1 MALSLLFAF
10 AGVSSSRLL
19 TKFVPGRTGAIVGIT
34 TYINRIF
41 SGWYMCKVQVNTCN
55 LHLAHIPTTEKGVKD
70 VKKIAT
76 LITTVVMSIFFCTS
90 FFIDLSASAAA
101 TEGSG
106 GGGGHRGDYV
116 ELNRSDLDTEK
127 TKAQI
132 NSDFISDFKDNTTES
147 LEDLFYYALGSVGA
161 VFSDDTTLKSVK
173 NQYNAIYANA
183 LSSPE
188 EMRKIFYYGTD
199 GQLYFTDDFLSQFR
213 SIVDE
218 NSFNQGVYTLPLCTD
233 DSVVQ
238 EYASIGALYL
248 TNAITSALQGNSVL
262 LIPSL
267 QHSNFGAYY
276 KNSFSP
282 GVDVSSFSLVLSF
295 GTFSSYKNFCNPSS
309 KSWGVYGACFYSDSS
324 CTSSSV
330 PFSQYSTSH
339 SSSGFAAL
347 DDVLVNLAPLSVGS
361 VSGKLCI
368 SHTGENGSNTA
379 FYLFGAGN
387 IECYS
392 DVEHFKYYSSGGTG
406 VIRGNTYY
414 ALDNKQDKDNIFGK
428 DWKTYY
434 KGLQKQYKQL
444 AGEVAAGNKT
454 LKEINETLSNDI
466 LDSVA
471 DVAQSVA
478 QQTNYLKKILDE
490 VKSISGKLT
499 YSNVVGTVSAASNL
513 LSAICDGLDSLFGGE
528 DGGVFSL
535 LDFVE
540 NYVLDGAG
548 NTAASI
554 MKKSFPFS
562 LPHDFYL
569 ILELFSVDAKV
580 PQINFSFDLKRLGL
594 SYDFSYTAND
604 FEKLAYMTRFFSSVG
619 FVMVLINLTN
629 KILKK

>member
-1 MALSLLFAF
+1 M
-10 AGVSSSRLL
+10 
-19 TKFVPGRTGAIVGIT
+19 
-34 TYINRIF
+34 
-41 SGWYMCKVQVNTCN
+41 NTCN

-90 FFIDLSASAAA
+90 FFIDLSAAAAA

-282 GVDVSSFSLVLSF
+282 GVDVSSLSLVLSF

-309 KSWGVYGACFYSDSS
+309 KSWGAYGACFYSDSS

-434 KGLQKQYKQL
+434 KGLQKQYKLL

>member
-1 MALSLLFAF
+1 M
-10 AGVSSSRLL
+10 
-19 TKFVPGRTGAIVGIT
+19 K
-34 TYINRIF
+34 
-41 SGWYMCKVQVNTCN
+41 TCN

-76 LITTVVMSIFFCTS
+76 LITMVVMSVFFCTS
-90 FFIDLSASAAA
+90 FFIDTFSVAAA
-101 TEGSG
+101 TEGST
-106 GGGGHRGDYV
+106 GGGGHRGDII
-116 ELNRSDLDTEK
+116 ELDRADLDTEK
-127 TKAQI
+127 TEAQI

-183 LSSPE
+183 LNSPE

-199 GQLYFTDDFLSQFR
+199 GQLYFTDEFLSQFR
-213 SIVDE
+213 NLVDKS
-218 NSFNQGVYTLPLCTD
+218 SFEQGVF
-233 DSVVQ
+233 SVPCVTNDKMVQ
-238 EYASIGALYL
+238 TALSYGVL
-248 TNAITSALQGNSVL
+248 AVTNAVTSCLNGSDFRLMQDWDTRKYFNDGFSF
-262 LIPSL
+262 S
-267 QHSNFGAYY
+267 AYY
-276 KNSFSP
+276 PVLAFQSFSRYS
-282 GVDVSSFSLVLSF
+282 D
-295 GTFSSYKNFCNPSS
+295 FCNNKVSYTVS
-309 KSWGVYGACFYSDSS
+309 TSFYSLSDSGAALLS
-324 CTSSSV
+324 LPEQIDPWYCV
-330 PFSQYSTSH
+330 P
-339 SSSGFAAL
+339 SSSGTYSRTSDTYYGSSFPAGKSVF
-347 DDVLVNLAPLSVGS
+347 DVYPSYYNVANCPHFWGLGS
-361 VSGKLCI
+361 FEAYRSADWLK
-368 SHTGENGSNTA
+368 
-379 FYLFGAGN
+379 FYT
-387 IECYS
+387 
-392 DVEHFKYYSSGGTG
+392 SGGTG

-434 KGLQKQYKQL
+434 QGLQKQYKQL

>member
-1 MALSLLFAF
+1 M
-10 AGVSSSRLL
+10 
-19 TKFVPGRTGAIVGIT
+19 
-34 TYINRIF
+34 
-41 SGWYMCKVQVNTCN
+41 
-55 LHLAHIPTTEKGVKD
+55 
-70 VKKIAT
+70 KKIAT

-90 FFIDLSASAAA
+90 FFIDLSAAAAA

-132 NSDFISDFKDNTTES
+132 NSDFISDFKDNTVES

-213 SIVDE
+213 AIVDE
-218 NSFNQGVYTLPLCTD
+218 NSFNQGVFSIPYATNKDFYQSALSIGCLAITNSITSCLNGD
-233 DSVVQ
+233 DSRLMIQ
-238 EYASIGALYL
+238 YGDYFNTGFSTAGLYP
-248 TNAITSALQGNSVL
+248 VF
-262 LIPSL
+262 P
-267 QHSNFGAYY
+267 F
-276 KNSFSP
+276 
-282 GVDVSSFSLVLSF
+282 SSFSDYRKFCDSSF
-295 GTFSSYKNFCNPSS
+295 SSFLNIYLYSSSTSKVISEPIYPWNKKPSGGSFSTVTTGNAKYATFFSTSGNGLDYFTVSNYPHVPGYPRYTAYAGFVGLGTFE
-309 KSWGVYGACFYSDSS
+309 VYR
-324 CTSSSV
+324 SV
-330 PFSQYSTSH
+330 DHMQY
-339 SSSGFAAL
+339 
-347 DDVLVNLAPLSVGS
+347 
-361 VSGKLCI
+361 
-368 SHTGENGSNTA
+368 
-379 FYLFGAGN
+379 YL
-387 IECYS
+387 
-392 DVEHFKYYSSGGTG
+392 SGGTG

-434 KGLQKQYKQL
+434 QGLQKQYKQL

-471 DVAQSVA
+471 DISQDVA

-562 LPHDFYL
+562 IPHDFYL

-594 SYDFSYTAND
+594 SYDYSYTAND
-604 FEKLAYMTRFFSSVG
+604 FQKLAYMTRFFSSVG